1 MENVMNTL
9 IAVITTSPM
18 GKKIPNRPG
27 WYMVKIDTV
36 NKALAYAEELAEKLD
51 TLPGSWLVDT
61 MIIF

>member
-1 MENVMNTL
+1 MKTL
-9 IAVITTSPM
+9 VAVITTSPM

-61 MIIF
+61 MIVF